1 MKYKKTSLSLLLLLM
16 VIPINNVLAFSYID
30 NMNNGNYIFFLID
43 LDVDHNIELSL
54 THSESGNFTL
64 FLFNVR
70 PVQSYINNDNTLRS
84 VIFNTPPTVA
94 YSLDD
99 NPYINYTATE
109 EKIYYIE
116 IILINGGPDT
126 FFFTSTITYSN
137 GTVINKEL
145 TRYYLPI
152 IPSFPLEFVI
162 TSFLIT
168 ASFVLI
174 IYKKKMSNKQPF

>member
-1 MKYKKTSLSLLLLLM
+1 M

-30 NMNNGNYIFFLID
+30 NINDGNYIFFLID

-54 THSESGNFTL
+54 THTESGNFTL

-70 PVQSYINNDNTLRS
+70 PVQSYVNDDNTLRD

-94 YSLDD
+94 HSLDD
-99 NPYINYTATE
+99 NPYINYTSVE

-116 IILINGGPDT
+116 IILVSGGPDT
-126 FFFTSTITYSN
+126 FSLTSTITYSN

-152 IPSFPLEFVI
+152 IPSFPLEYVI
-162 TSFLIT
+162 TAIVVAVSSI
-168 ASFVLI
+168 LI
-174 IYKKKMSNKQPF
+174 IHKKKMNK

>member
-1 MKYKKTSLSLLLLLM
+1 MKYKKTSISILLFLM
-16 VIPINNVLAFSYID
+16 VIPINNALAFNYID
-30 NMNNGNYIFFLID
+30 NLNNGNYIFFLID
-43 LDVDHNIELSL
+43 LDVDHNIQLSL
-54 THSESGNFTL
+54 THTESGNFTL

-70 PVQSYINNDNTLRS
+70 PVQSYINDDNTLRS

-116 IILINGGPDT
+116 IILVDSGPDS
-126 FFFTSTITYSN
+126 FFFTSTISYSN
-137 GTVINKEL
+137 GTVIQKDL

-152 IPSFPLEFVI
+152 IPSFPLEYILVSIVVAVSSVF
-162 TSFLIT
+162 
-168 ASFVLI
+168 I
-174 IYKKKMSNKQPF
+174 IYKKRITK